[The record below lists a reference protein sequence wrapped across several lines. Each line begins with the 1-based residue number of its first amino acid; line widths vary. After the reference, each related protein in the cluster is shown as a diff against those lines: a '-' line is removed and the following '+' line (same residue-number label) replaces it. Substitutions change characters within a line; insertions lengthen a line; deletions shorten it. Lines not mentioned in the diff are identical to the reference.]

1 MMKNFKI
8 SVAKFIVERNSLVA
22 TGGAIYA
29 CFKIGSAILRNAID
43 PLSLIFVLLLMK
55 FFYPLIHLVAGII
68 ARALKIVASAYLRN
82 CGEFVDDDTE
92 SDFSGQGYNS
102 RESENTYHKERSNTY
117 GEKTEYGKNE
127 GSNTDNGR
135 TGGNAGQAASDYDA
149 ALKFFELQVPFTQE
163 QLKAKRRSCMKTAHP
178 DAGGNAEDAK
188 KINRYYDVLKRYAA

>member
-68 ARALKIVASAYLRN
+68 ARALKVVASAYLRN

-117 GEKTEYGKNE
+117 
-127 GSNTDNGR
+127 
-135 TGGNAGQAASDYDA
+135 
-149 ALKFFELQVPFTQE
+149 
-163 QLKAKRRSCMKTAHP
+163 
-178 DAGGNAEDAK
+178 
-188 KINRYYDVLKRYAA
+188 

>member
-68 ARALKIVASAYLRN
+68 ARALKVVASAYLRS

-127 GSNTDNGR
+127 DSNTDNGR